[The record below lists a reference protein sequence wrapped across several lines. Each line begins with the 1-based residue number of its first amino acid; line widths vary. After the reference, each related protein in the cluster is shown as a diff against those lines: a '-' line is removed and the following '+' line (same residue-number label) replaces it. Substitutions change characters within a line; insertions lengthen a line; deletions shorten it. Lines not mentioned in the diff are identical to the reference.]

1 MDTTGNN
8 LLGIEVTDPEILN
21 NHKQKSHNMDTPINL
36 DQLSEADL
44 AAALDKKRRDREA
57 KLDRQR
63 RAYEAQNE
71 TFCQDTVQKFNA
83 ISATL
88 KTLKEETIKEANSL
102 YHQMYLI
109 NGREP
114 RQVQSFTRKSA
125 DGSIMI
131 TVDYQERIEFTDEA
145 LVHINAIKDIFK
157 AKFEKRNK
165 AMYAILDGLLVKG
178 RKGDYDPKLLAK
190 ARKQIRDLGDN
201 NLIAEFE
208 KLDACQRVYAT
219 SSYCRVKQ
227 RNKDGKWEDVNV
239 SFSSL

>member
-1 MDTTGNN
+1 MDKARNR
-8 LLGIEVTDPEILN
+8 LLSIEVIEPEILN
-21 NHKQKSHNMDTPINL
+21 NHKQKSYNMSINL

-44 AAALDKKRRDREA
+44 KAALHKKKQARAA

-63 RAYEAQNE
+63 RAYERQNE
-71 TFCQDTVQKFNA
+71 TFCQDTVAKF
-83 ISATL
+83 
-88 KTLKEETIKEANSL
+88 KEASAVLKKLKDDTIIEANHL
-102 YHQMYLI
+102 YQQMYEI

-145 LVHINAIKDIFK
+145 FVHIAAIKDIFK

-165 AMYAILDGLLVKG
+165 GMYAILDGLLVKG

-190 ARKQIRDLGDN
+190 ARKQIRDLGDD
-201 NLIAEFE
+201 NLIAEFD
-208 KLDACQRVYAT
+208 KLDGCQRVYGT
-219 SSYCRVKQ
+219 SKYCRVKE
-227 RNKDGKWEDVNV
+227 RDADNKWHDVNV